1 MAGSLA
7 AQAGRNSYGLRGE
20 FPSRHLERGLD
31 LLTDALIRPAFPANE
46 VARAREEQLQQIHTR
61 DDHPSGQ
68 VFRLLARSLYGQH
81 PYGLDLQGEEA
92 SVKSFDSAR
101 LQEAHRQAL
110 LGGSLVVSLVGD
122 VDPEQA
128 IRQVTDRLGSIPAG
142 ISAPVVRPA
151 LSPPPARTVV
161 HQELA
166 KAQTHMVIGFL
177 GARVTDP
184 DRHPL
189 EVLSSVLSG
198 QGGRLFLQLR
208 DKQSLAYSVS
218 SFSVE
223 GLDPGYF
230 GVYIGTSPEK
240 LDAAVAGML
249 GELQRVVETPI
260 SAEELD
266 RAQQYLVGSHA
277 IGMQK
282 NASRAAVIALDDAF
296 GLGAENYLDFEK
308 QIMSITREQVLEAA
322 RRVLKMDKASIAVV
336 GPRPPSFS

>member
-1 MAGSLA
+1 M
-7 AQAGRNSYGLRGE
+7 
-20 FPSRHLERGLD
+20 
-31 LLTDALIRPAFPANE
+31 
-46 VARAREEQLQQIHTR
+46 
-61 DDHPSGQ
+61 
-68 VFRLLARSLYGQH
+68 
-81 PYGLDLQGEEA
+81 
-92 SVKSFDSAR
+92 
-101 LQEAHRQAL
+101 
-110 LGGSLVVSLVGD
+110 
-122 VDPEQA
+122 
-128 IRQVTDRLGSIPAG
+128 
-142 ISAPVVRPA
+142 
-151 LSPPPARTVV
+151 
-161 HQELA
+161 
-166 KAQTHMVIGFL
+166 
-177 GARVTDP
+177 
-184 DRHPL
+184 
-189 EVLSSVLSG
+189 
-198 QGGRLFLQLR
+198 
-208 DKQSLAYSVS
+208 
-218 SFSVE
+218 E